1 MAERRSSWQH
11 PYVSVLQLA
20 GLGSNTSSKRDGSVG
35 GACGGAMRSHVV
47 GDVKEMMDKTIGKR
61 CYRVSGAVSAAN
73 YLEVPREARTAPL
86 NLLGRYVYVQ

>member
-1 MAERRSSWQH
+1 MMAERRSSWQH

-47 GDVKEMMDKTIGKR
+47 GDVKEMMVRHENGVGLFCFRKCDIPSP
-61 CYRVSGAVSAAN
+61 SG
-73 YLEVPREARTAPL
+73 R
-86 NLLGRYVYVQ
+86 